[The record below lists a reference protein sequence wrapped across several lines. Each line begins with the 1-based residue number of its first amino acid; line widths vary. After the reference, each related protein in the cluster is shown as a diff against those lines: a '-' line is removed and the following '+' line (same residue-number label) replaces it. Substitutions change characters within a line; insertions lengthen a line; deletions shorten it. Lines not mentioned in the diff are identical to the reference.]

1 MHKSNKEDL
10 QEQNNGRNKTLKNMM
25 SQAANEWIPITAEDK
40 EYLGEYRNRALQR
53 WKKLSIIASIVS
65 IISVGIGIAIME
77 MSDSSRVYFIIGGPL
92 ITAGL
97 TLILVMVSIGTIYEG
112 RKYPRGDETGG
123 CFQCWV
129 ICYLLLVIFCLIN
142 VLCLLCPL
150 IIAIINCASDEEPD
164 GTYTTKL
171 CDKNREILFALSILS
186 LLFILILTIL
196 NFVGGCTYCCN
207 TRAFGMKGR
216 NEQLLE
222 TQMLMLSELQRQQ
235 VQAAGP
241 QQGPAI
247 YPPAANTGWYPGIQP
262 MQGQVSK
269 RPTAPPA
276 RYEETAEDLPPSY
289 NDVMKK

>member
-1 MHKSNKEDL
+1 
-10 QEQNNGRNKTLKNMM
+10 M
-25 SQAANEWIPITAEDK
+25 SQAANEWIPVTAEDK
-40 EYLGEYRNRALQR
+40 EYLGEYRNRALKR
-53 WKKLSIIASIVS
+53 WKKLSIIASVVS
-65 IISVGIGIAIME
+65 IISIGIGIAVIV
-77 MSDSSRVYFIIGGPL
+77 MSDYFYFKVGGPL
-92 ITAGL
+92 ITASL
-97 TLILVMVSIGTIYEG
+97 TLILVLVSIGAIYEG

-129 ICYLLLVIFCLIN
+129 TCYLLLVIFCIIS
-142 VLCLLCPL
+142 VLCPL
-150 IIAIINCASDEEPD
+150 IFTIIAVVSCASDEESED
-164 GTYTTKL
+164 SYTTKL

-196 NFVGGCTYCCN
+196 NFIGGCTYCWN

-235 VQAAGP
+235 MQAAGP
-241 QQGPAI
+241 QQGPAV
-247 YPPAANTGWYPGIQP
+247 YPPAANTGWYPGTQP
-262 MQGQVSK
+262 MQGQFSP

-276 RYEETAEDLPPSY
+276 RYEEPVLSGYSEREHNFDARHARRKVPEELPPSY